1 MSRTYGS
8 KYDFNKN
15 YNKNDDY
22 KDLSEIYTSG
32 DINADI
38 KTRRHPNKKKKT
50 HSLGR
55 EFAKTNLPNPS
66 NWKWKYG
73 EEDEQSYRTHLSRR
87 EVAQKRRSRLKH
99 DTEDI
104 INQALE
110 EYENR
115 R

>member
-15 YNKNDDY
+15 YNAKEIY
-22 KDLSEIYTSG
+22 KSPSEIYESE
-32 DINADI
+32 DINANI

-50 HSLGR
+50 NSLGR
-55 EFAKTNLPNPS
+55 EFAQTNLPNPS

-73 EEDEQSYRTHLSRR
+73 EENEQSHRTHLARK

-99 DTEDI
+99 DAEDM

-110 EYENR
+110 EYYE
-115 R
+115 

>member
-15 YNKNDDY
+15 YNTKDVY
-22 KDLSEIYTSG
+22 KSPSEIYESA
-32 DINADI
+32 DKNAAI

-50 HSLGR
+50 LSLGR
-55 EFAKTNLPNPS
+55 EFAQTNLPNPTD
-66 NWKWKYG
+66 WKWKYA
-73 EEDEQSYRTHLSRR
+73 EEDEQSHRTHLARK

-99 DTEDI
+99 DTEDM

-110 EYENR
+110 EYYG
-115 R
+115 